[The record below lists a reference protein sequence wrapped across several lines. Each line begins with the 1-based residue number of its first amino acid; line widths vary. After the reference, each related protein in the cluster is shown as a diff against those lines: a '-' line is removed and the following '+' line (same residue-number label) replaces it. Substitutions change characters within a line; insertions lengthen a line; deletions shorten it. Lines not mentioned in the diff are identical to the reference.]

1 MKIKILM
8 GIGLALMLV
17 LSLLPGLVMPG
28 PASAATTGLTIIRYA
43 SDNTTVLSQTT
54 VTYQWMRDNMPVLGD
69 GTTHYYHQ
77 GPVFIDNAD
86 EATEQALRWN
96 PAEDTNVDTK
106 DMGAVKGTNLKDLCD
121 LVGGM
126 SSGEKVKVLSSDGWS
141 KLLAYKNV
149 YEYSSREGPVGICWY
164 KDGKYP
170 DTGYTEG
177 MRMVWFADNSTNPWG
192 IHAFGNWDW
201 HEAAAPEYWYYDQPG
216 GENYPTTTG
225 ISGYYVNRIYIY
237 SSEAAPSAPGA
248 AFTSDV
254 QSGATPLTVNFTD
267 QSTNTPTS
275 WAWDFD
281 NNGTVDSTS
290 QNPSHSYTVAGTYTV
305 KLTATNAGGSDS
317 EIKTNYITV
326 TSSAPDWDL
335 NGDHTC
341 NIGDVVVIG
350 LKWGQT
356 GTPGW
361 IPEDVNNDG
370 TVNIGDVVVIGL
382 HWGGSW

>member
-201 HEAAAPEYWYYDQPG
+201 HEAAAPEY
-216 GENYPTTTG
+216 
-225 ISGYYVNRIYIY
+225 
-237 SSEAAPSAPGA
+237 
-248 AFTSDV
+248 
-254 QSGATPLTVNFTD
+254 
-267 QSTNTPTS
+267 
-275 WAWDFD
+275 
-281 NNGTVDSTS
+281 
-290 QNPSHSYTVAGTYTV
+290 
-305 KLTATNAGGSDS
+305 
-317 EIKTNYITV
+317 
-326 TSSAPDWDL
+326 
-335 NGDHTC
+335 
-341 NIGDVVVIG
+341 
-350 LKWGQT
+350 
-356 GTPGW
+356 
-361 IPEDVNNDG
+361 
-370 TVNIGDVVVIGL
+370 
-382 HWGGSW
+382 